1 MAYNQIYGIINEA
14 VKEALGASAVAVI
27 DTSSLVDVGGQIL
40 TDETGLTMQKFMN
53 GLAGAIMKTRIK
65 AKSYEGAD
73 GASIYRDADD
83 FALYVRKIQTD
94 NVEACVENSSYKA
107 QNWAYYNG
115 SLQKNWTDR
124 LFGKIAGL
132 ETKPTIVSR
141 KQLARCFT
149 SAGEMAAFIS
159 MLDTSRMNDMRCA
172 MESGEILARA
182 TAMANAFI
190 DAGSGNPNPNTAID
204 LGAIYNTVTGKAT
217 SSTGWIY
224 DADLIRFMLVEI
236 KRIIPRLSVMNRLF
250 NNAGCDRFT
259 RPNELVIDMHADF
272 VASLEG
278 YVENTLISPF
288 LTMPNVNKVTRWQG
302 TGTTTG
308 ADAYKLK
315 IKNDG
320 NVIVEGDEEQN
331 TDPVTTLELGGIVCV
346 LRDFDRVAATVQ
358 DLRSPSANNAL
369 QEMVTTVTKFD
380 IAYAVDPSEQCVVF
394 YVGDHNAT

>member
-1 MAYNQIYGIINEA
+1 MAYNQIYGIINSA
-14 VKEALGASAVAVI
+14 VKQALGANAVAVT
-27 DTSSLVDVGGQIL
+27 DTTSLVDVGGQIL
-40 TDETGLTMQKFMN
+40 SDESGLTMEKFMN
-53 GLAGAIMKTRIK
+53 GLSGAIMRTRIK
-65 AKSYEGAD
+65 AKSYD
-73 GASIYRDADD
+73 GSENVSMFRDADE
-83 FALYVRKIQTD
+83 FGLYLRKIQID
-94 NVEACVENSSYKA
+94 NVSESVENSSYKA

-115 SLQKNWTDR
+115 SLEKNWTDR

-132 ETKPTIVSR
+132 ETKPTIVAR
-141 KQLARCFT
+141 KQLARCF
-149 SAGEMAAFIS
+149 SNAGEMASFIS
-159 MLDTSRMNDMRCA
+159 MLDTARMNDIKCD
-172 MESGEILARA
+172 MESAEMLARG

-190 DAGSGNPNPNTAID
+190 DAGSGSPNPNTAID

-236 KRIIPRLSVMNRLF
+236 KRIIPRMYAMNRLF

-259 RPNELVIDMHADF
+259 RPDEMIIDMHADF

-288 LTMPNVNKVTRWQG
+288 LTAPNFNKVTRWQG

-331 TDPVTTLELGGIVCV
+331 TDPVTTLELDGIVAVC
-346 LRDFDRVAATVQ
+346 RDYDRVACSVQ
-358 DLRSPSANNAL
+358 DMRTVSANNSL
-369 QEMVTTVTKFD
+369 QEMVTTVTKYD

-394 YVGDHNAT
+394 YVGNHNAT

>member
-14 VKEALGASAVAVI
+14 VKEALGARAVAVV
-27 DTSSLVDVGGQIL
+27 DTTSLVDVGGQIL
-40 TDETGLTMQKFMN
+40 TDETGLTMEKFMN
-53 GLAGAIMKTRIK
+53 GLSGAIMRTRIK
-65 AKSYEGAD
+65 AKSYD
-73 GASIYRDADD
+73 GGENVSMFRDADA
-83 FALYVRKIQTD
+83 FGLYLRKIQID
-94 NVEACVENSSYKA
+94 NVSESVENSSYKA
-107 QNWAYYNG
+107 QDWAYYNG

-132 ETKPTIVSR
+132 ETKPTIVAR
-141 KQLARCFT
+141 KQLARCF
-149 SAGEMAAFIS
+149 SNAGEMASFIS
-159 MLDTSRMNDMRCA
+159 MLDTARMNDIKCD
-172 MESGEILARA
+172 MESAEMLARG
-182 TAMANAFI
+182 T
-190 DAGSGNPNPNTAID
+190 PNPNTAID
-204 LGAIYNTVTGKAT
+204 LGAIYNAVTGKAT

-236 KRIIPRLSVMNRLF
+236 KRIIPRMYAMNRLF

-259 RPNELVIDMHADF
+259 RPEDLVIDMHADF

-288 LTMPNVNKVTRWQG
+288 LTAPNFNKVTRWQG

-331 TDPVTTLELGGIVCV
+331 TDPVTTLELDGIVAVC
-346 LRDFDRVAATVQ
+346 RDYDRVACSVQ
-358 DLRSPSANNAL
+358 DLRTVSANNSL
-369 QEMVTTVTKFD
+369 QEMVTTVTKYD

-394 YVGDHNAT
+394 YVGNHNAT